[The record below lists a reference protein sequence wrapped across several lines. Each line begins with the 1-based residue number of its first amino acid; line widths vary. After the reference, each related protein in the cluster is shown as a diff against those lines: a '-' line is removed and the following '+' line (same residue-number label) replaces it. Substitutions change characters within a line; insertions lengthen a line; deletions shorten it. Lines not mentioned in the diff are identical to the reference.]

1 MSRSDNLCDQSPNA
15 GSLTVFAV
23 RDDMLFAMK
32 KFFTLLSRE
41 VRSYFYSPIAYIVL
55 VFFLLVAGVDFY
67 FQISFMNQR
76 PAQYSVQEAFF
87 NSVFFWFAFVLIFPL
102 ITMRLFAE
110 EFKLGTIEPLMTAP
124 VRDWHVV
131 LSKFFGA
138 LFFYIVL
145 WVPTALYFIL
155 FQRITH
161 QPAANSTGAYW
172 GAYLILLLLGMFYLS
187 VGCLASV
194 LTKNQIIAA
203 IISFCAI
210 TLLFFLGLVQ
220 FILLDVTSSTRD
232 LLGYF
237 SAIEHMG
244 TFSHGVIDTRPIV
257 LYVSMTIAMLTLTHQ
272 AFQSR
277 KWRL

>member
-1 MSRSDNLCDQSPNA
+1 MR
-15 GSLTVFAV
+15 
-23 RDDMLFAMK
+23 
-32 KFFTLLSRE
+32 KFYTLLSRE

-55 VFFLLVAGVDFY
+55 VFFLLVSGVDFY

-76 PAQYSVQEAFF
+76 PVQYSVQEAFF

-124 VRDWHVV
+124 VRDWQVV

-138 LFFYIVL
+138 LVFYIIL
-145 WVPTALYFIL
+145 WIPTLLYFAI
-155 FQRITH
+155 FQKITH
-161 QPAANSTGAYW
+161 QPAANSAGAYW
-172 GAYLILLLLGMFYLS
+172 GSYLMLLLLGMFYLS
-187 VGCLASV
+187 VGCFASV
-194 LTKNQIIAA
+194 VTKNQIIAA

-210 TLLFFLGLVQ
+210 TLLFFLGLIQ
-220 FILLDVTSSTRD
+220 FILLDVSSATRQ

-237 SAIEHMG
+237 SAIEQMG
-244 TFSHGVIDTRPIV
+244 ALSRGEIDTRPVV
-257 LYVSMTIAMLTLTHQ
+257 LYLSMTVVMLTLTYQ

>member
-1 MSRSDNLCDQSPNA
+1 MR
-15 GSLTVFAV
+15 
-23 RDDMLFAMK
+23 
-32 KFFTLLSRE
+32 KFYTLLMRE

-55 VFFLLVAGVDFY
+55 VFFLLVSGVDFY

-76 PAQYSVQEAFF
+76 QVQYSVQEAFF

-124 VRDWHVV
+124 VHDWQVV

-145 WVPTALYFIL
+145 WIPTALYFII
-155 FQRITH
+155 FEKITG
-161 QPAANSTGAYW
+161 QPAANSAGAYW
-172 GAYLILLLLGMFYLS
+172 GAYLMLLLLGMFYLS

-194 LTKNQIIAA
+194 VTKNQIIAA

-220 FILLDVTSSTRD
+220 FILLDVSSSTRD

-244 TFSHGVIDTRPIV
+244 TFSRGVIDTRPVV
-257 LYVSMTIAMLTLTHQ
+257 LYVSMTVAMLTLTYQ
-272 AFQSR
+272 AFQAR

>member
-1 MSRSDNLCDQSPNA
+1 MYLSSSRIPTQFEINA
-15 GSLTVFAV
+15 IADVDLKIM
-23 RDDMLFAMK
+23 R
-32 KFFTLLSRE
+32 KFYALLSRE
-41 VRSYFYSPIAYIVL
+41 LRSYFHSPIAYIVL
-55 VFFLLVAGVDFY
+55 IFFLLISGVDFY
-67 FQISFMNQR
+67 FQVSFMNQR
-76 PAQYSVQEAFF
+76 QVQYTVQEAFF

-124 VRDWHVV
+124 VRDWQVV

-138 LFFYIVL
+138 LVFYLIL
-145 WVPTALYFIL
+145 WVPPAFYFII
-155 FQRITH
+155 FQQMTG
-161 QPAANSTGAYW
+161 QPAAHSAGAYS
-172 GAYLILLLLGMFYLS
+172 GSYLMLLLLGMFYLS
-187 VGCLASV
+187 IGCLASV
-194 LTKNQIIAA
+194 LTRNQIIAA
-203 IISFCAI
+203 VISFCAI

-220 FILLDVTSSTRD
+220 FILLNVSSATRD

-244 TFSHGVIDTRPIV
+244 TFSRGVIDTRPIV
-257 LYVSMTIAMLTLTHQ
+257 FYVSMTIVMLTLTYQ